1 MLEPTFLTPVAEKCA
16 TVEEVPAIAVYRLVA
31 RSSVGVIDG
40 AEPFTATL
48 VLGAV

>member
-40 AEPFTATL
+40 TEPLTTTL

>member
-40 AEPFTATL
+40 AEPLTTTL